1 MESTAKLS
9 KVTIDCSAVAK
20 SDAKPYT
27 PGAGGSVPEWEKDRC
42 IRCGICYVYCPTGSV
57 VRLED
62 GFFEADKKTCSSCG
76 ICHRECW
83 LGVISMVEEE

>member
-1 MESTAKLS
+1 
-9 KVTIDCSAVAK
+9 
-20 SDAKPYT
+20 
-27 PGAGGSVPEWEKDRC
+27 
-42 IRCGICYVYCPTGSV
+42 VYCPTGSV
-57 VRLED
+57 IRLED